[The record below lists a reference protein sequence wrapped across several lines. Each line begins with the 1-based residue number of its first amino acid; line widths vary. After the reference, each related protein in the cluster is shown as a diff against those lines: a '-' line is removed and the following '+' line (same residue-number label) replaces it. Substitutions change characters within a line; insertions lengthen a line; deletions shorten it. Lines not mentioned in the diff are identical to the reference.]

1 MSRAQQ
7 LNKEGIVAAALAI
20 ADADGFAALSMRRV
34 AQELGVGTMS
44 LYYYAKSK
52 AELIAAM
59 DDALMAEVL
68 VPRLPE
74 HWREALTAIAQRT
87 RDVFVR
93 HPWALSSMQ
102 SAPPGEN
109 ATLHMEQCLEA
120 LAKTSMTTV
129 EKFTVLALVDDFVFG
144 YALRETADDPVVDM
158 DAAKKRLATG
168 PFPELRKAFGN
179 EPKWS
184 IPNRFDLGL
193 EAIFDKFSER
203 GLGSTAR
210 SPNAP
215 VQKRILRKGNKRRAP
230 IQRS

>member
-1 MSRAQQ
+1 MSATRQ
-7 LNKEGIVAAALAI
+7 LNKAGIAAAALAI
-20 ADADGFAALSMRRV
+20 ADAEGFAAVSMRRI

-52 AELIAAM
+52 AELISAM

-68 VPRLPE
+68 VPTLPE
-74 HWREALTAIAQRT
+74 DWREALTAIALRT

-102 SAPPGEN
+102 SAPPGAN
-109 ATLHMEQCLEA
+109 AMLHMEQCLAA
-120 LAKTSMTTV
+120 LAKTSMTTE
-129 EKFTVLALVDDFVFG
+129 EKLTLLALVDDFVFG
-144 YALRETADDPVVDM
+144 YALRETAGDPVVDI

-168 PFPELRKAFGN
+168 AFPELTKAFGK
-179 EPKWS
+179 ELKLS

-203 GLGSTAR
+203 GLRGIARPRRRRRNSTR
-210 SPNAP
+210 
-215 VQKRILRKGNKRRAP
+215 
-230 IQRS
+230 